1 MIEPRMVWSD
11 DLQRVLANFPIEL
24 ARIDTNYG
32 GFVKIAVILYFT
44 QCIFGVCSPCV
55 FSPRDPSGVNTA

>member
-1 MIEPRMVWSD
+1 MIEPRMMWSD

-32 GFVKIAVILYFT
+32 GYVKIAVILY
-44 QCIFGVCSPCV
+44 
-55 FSPRDPSGVNTA
+55 

>member
-32 GFVKIAVILYFT
+32 GFVKIAVI
-44 QCIFGVCSPCV
+44 
-55 FSPRDPSGVNTA
+55 NTVLNPTKSINKNDKFLF

>member
-1 MIEPRMVWSD
+1 VLSS
-11 DLQRVLANFPIEL
+11 LQRRAERTHGV
-24 ARIDTNYG
+24 NYG